1 MELVELETKK
11 EFDAFQEITKGL
23 KYEHISFPGSFA
35 GAMKTE
41 AEKWKW
47 IKSGVLSYNL
57 PMINKMQSYDHSK
70 PCLMYDKDY
79 FNVCSCEA
87 KTSKV
92 ICEKNEN
99 GVSHIA
105 ENQES
110 TTPKPVPV
118 PVTRLV
124 KIYLSFKNL

>member
-11 EFDAFQEITKGL
+11 EFDAFREIRKGL
-23 KYEHISFPGSFA
+23 NEQLIFFPGSFA
-35 GAMKTE
+35 GAQKNE
-41 AEKWKW
+41 AGKWKW
-47 IKSGVLSYNL
+47 VNSEVFSYEI
-57 PMINKMQSYDHSK
+57 PMIHRMQSYEHDE
-70 PCLMYDKDY
+70 PCLMYDDDY
-79 FNVCSCEA
+79 FNVYSCEV

-110 TTPKPVPV
+110 TTSTAT